1 MSATTARFAGAVFD
15 LNGTLVDD
23 IAFHVRAWREL
34 GRKLGYELDD
44 GRFQRDVNG
53 LKNEDIFPR
62 LLGRPVTA
70 EEVARYGGEKE
81 ERYRALYRPVMAEVR
96 GASELLARLRAA
108 GVKLA
113 VASSAPPENRAM
125 VLDGLDFRGALDV
138 VVEAEGLPG
147 KPAPDVFLAAA
158 AKLGVPPAACVAF
171 EDAPSG
177 VRSAVAAGM
186 LVVGITT
193 NNDEVTLRAAG
204 AKHVAADFTSLDA
217 LLFAP

>member
-1 MSATTARFAGAVFD
+1 MPGRPRFAGAVFD

-23 IAFHVRAWREL
+23 IAHHMQAWRAL
-34 GRKLGYELDD
+34 GTKLGYELDD
-44 GRFQRDVNG
+44 ARFQRDING
-53 LKNEDIFPR
+53 LKNEDIFPK

-70 EEVARYGGEKE
+70 EEIARFGEEKE
-81 ERYRALYRPVMAEVR
+81 EMYRALYRPVLAPTP

-108 GVKLA
+108 SVKLA
-113 VASSAPPENRAM
+113 VASSAPPANRRM
-125 VLDGLDFRGALDV
+125 VLDGLDWWKAFDV

-158 AKLGVPPAACVAF
+158 SKLGVAPSDCVAF
-171 EDAPSG
+171 EDAPNG

-193 NNDEVTLRAAG
+193 NNDEATLRAAG
-204 AKHVAADFTSLDA
+204 ARHVAVDFTSLDA
-217 LLFAP
+217 LLFV